1 MLTSAYFLLSVKKAS
16 KRYKKSDNSRWQ
28 GRKVKTIL
36 LKILDVT
43 IIENKL
49 TWFVIFHLKNVIIKI
64 TKRKRVGACKVKSWV
79 IQATDTD
86 T

>member
-49 TWFVIFHLKNVIIKI
+49 TWFGIFHLKI
-64 TKRKRVGACKVKSWV
+64 TKRKRVGACKVKLWV